1 MINKYLLSTGITTT
15 KIEEYILDLFKLYLN
30 VNPGDIPYLPEFGFN
45 FTFAGIPKIELENK
59 IKFRMEAFVKKISDS
74 FPNNTII
81 LEDIKLIDE
90 ETVKATVTVDGIE
103 GTDIF
108 VNIYE
113 NNS

>member
-1 MINKYLLSTGITTT
+1 MKKQYFLSNGTVTNDVAA
-15 KIEEYILDLFKLYLN
+15 YILDLFKLYLG
-30 VNPGDIPYLPEFGFN
+30 VNPGDIPYVPDFGFN